1 MPGLETLTLV
11 LLAGAVRVTLVG
23 LTTTRMMTKAG
34 QVAGEAVVVPV
45 VAALETTIVE
55 VQVVTALRAI
65 NASSAVKKVIFQETV
80 LTYNREDL
88 EEMQEEAT
96 EDASSA
102 NKRVIWPEIALT
114 SQLMTPREEVAAE
127 AAKVVQEVQ

>member
-11 LLAGAVRVTLVG
+11 LLAGAVRVILVG

-34 QVAGEAVVVPV
+34 QVVGEAVVVPV